1 MLAAVPTGMSAAF
14 REISTLTLPDS
25 AVDAAIAPHNYTGNV
40 SRICGGLMRARSESQ
55 GVLSTVAHEP
65 ARFARKE
72 VLLQCSIRPTEP
84 QPNALN
90 ATKVKVLSVVGC

>member
-1 MLAAVPTGMSAAF
+1 
-14 REISTLTLPDS
+14 
-25 AVDAAIAPHNYTGNV
+25 
-40 SRICGGLMRARSESQ
+40 MRGQ
-55 GVLSTVAHEP
+55 STVAHEP

-90 ATKVKVLSVVGC
+90 APKVKVLSVVGC

>member
-1 MLAAVPTGMSAAF
+1 
-14 REISTLTLPDS
+14 
-25 AVDAAIAPHNYTGNV
+25 
-40 SRICGGLMRARSESQ
+40 MRARSEGQLRIVHSYAGMGRLRCGVNCERPGVTQCAAHLDIDARWEARESQ

-90 ATKVKVLSVVGC
+90 APKVKVLSVVGC

>member
-1 MLAAVPTGMSAAF
+1 MAALTTSTPRPATPPRPTPRVA
-14 REISTLTLPDS
+14 
-25 AVDAAIAPHNYTGNV
+25 
-40 SRICGGLMRARSESQ
+40 
-55 GVLSTVAHEP
+55 LSTDAHEP

-90 ATKVKVLSVVGC
+90 APKVKVLSVVGC